1 MRSMSFR
8 SMSLALVAAT
18 ALGGSAHAQTA
29 AQSPAA
35 TPPASAPAASSPAAG
50 NERLSHDCKEEVRK
64 ACGRAH
70 GEEMQNCIKSSL
82 DLNKFSAACKAQL
95 TQSAKP
101 GG

>member
-1 MRSMSFR
+1 MRPMT
-8 SMSLALVAAT
+8 LALLAAVA
-18 ALGGSAHAQTA
+18 LVSSAQAQTA
-29 AQSPAA
+29 AQPAA
-35 TPPASAPAASSPAAG
+35 AAPAASPPASG
-50 NERLSHDCKEEVRK
+50 GERLSHDCKEEVKK

-82 DLNKFSAACKAQL
+82 DLNKFSATCKTQI